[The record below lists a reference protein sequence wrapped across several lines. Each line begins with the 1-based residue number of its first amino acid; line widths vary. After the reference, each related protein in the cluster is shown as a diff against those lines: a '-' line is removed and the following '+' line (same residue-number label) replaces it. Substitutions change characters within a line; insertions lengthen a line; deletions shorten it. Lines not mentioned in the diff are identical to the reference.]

1 MEKLFRYEKDLVD
14 TFITN
19 YFDKKN
25 KISLRELPIRWG
37 NIDIAFIYLLWWFRT
52 ILTIAPFIKIYF
64 QSEIRL
70 FFIILKHFY

>member
-25 KISLRELPIRWG
+25 KISLKELPIRWG
-37 NIDIAFIYLLWWFRT
+37 NIDIAFILGNKKVPFNSKQIEAKYNYL
-52 ILTIAPFIKIYF
+52 AFIPAYF
-64 QSEIRL
+64 YEN
-70 FFIILKHFY
+70 KKE